1 MASSGD
7 ACSRRFHQL
16 VTTSHTCFKNLRR
29 AQHVDPSGPA
39 TLRTMN
45 AFLVAEARLIGF
57 IEGVMFDRPAVART
71 FATKAVQLLTEL
83 NQHS

>member
-1 MASSGD
+1 
-7 ACSRRFHQL
+7 
-16 VTTSHTCFKNLRR
+16 
-29 AQHVDPSGPA
+29 
-39 TLRTMN
+39 MN